1 LGNSRQKS
9 FPYSLALKP
18 RVNLHSAQHN
28 NALFCRQANEADEL
42 AVMFGEQQCI
52 LRPNPA
58 AVAPL
63 GIEF

>member
-1 LGNSRQKS
+1 MQKQPLPS
-9 FPYSLALKP
+9 SSWATAALP
-18 RVNLHSAQHN
+18 
-28 NALFCRQANEADEL
+28 CRQANEADEL
-42 AVMFGEQQCI
+42 AIMFGEQQCI